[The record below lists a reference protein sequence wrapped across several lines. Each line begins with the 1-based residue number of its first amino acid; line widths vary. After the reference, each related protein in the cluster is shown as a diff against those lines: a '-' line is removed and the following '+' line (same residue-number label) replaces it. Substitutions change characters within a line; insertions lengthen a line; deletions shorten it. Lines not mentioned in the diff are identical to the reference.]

1 MLVYKSLITPFNL
14 SAFLFLKSKYPKE
27 QKLSVKAL
35 IFHNVYITSVSV
47 TKSYF
52 MFPVNVFLIHAP
64 TQLQIPLAANTP
76 HPPITTISL
85 AGQPAPRLST
95 LYYFAILTLLVSL
108 KFYLHH
114 ILSRSETD
122 TSLSYQVGFASVQ
135 SAGSALVN

>member
-1 MLVYKSLITPFNL
+1 MLVYKSLITPLNL

-64 TQLQIPLAANTP
+64 TQLQIDLSQEASSMSLILDWEVCDKPP
-76 HPPITTISL
+76 H
-85 AGQPAPRLST
+85 
-95 LYYFAILTLLVSL
+95 
-108 KFYLHH
+108 
-114 ILSRSETD
+114 ED
-122 TSLSYQVGFASVQ
+122 
-135 SAGSALVN
+135 